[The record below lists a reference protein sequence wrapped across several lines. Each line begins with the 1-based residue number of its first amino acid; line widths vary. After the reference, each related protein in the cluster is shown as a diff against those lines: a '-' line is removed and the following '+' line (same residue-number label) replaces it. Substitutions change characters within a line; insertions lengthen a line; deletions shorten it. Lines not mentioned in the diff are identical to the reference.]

1 MNSIWDSTV
10 TVPTYPALHQN
21 ITVDAAVIGG
31 GIAGLLIAYQLEKR
45 GIHAVVLERDRIW
58 GGQTHDTTAK
68 ITAQHGI
75 CYHPLIQ
82 NYGEEKA
89 AQYAAANQAAIHEFR
104 TLIQKGN
111 IPCEWEEVPSYL
123 YTTMDEALLE
133 KEALAAARVGL
144 DSRFTTDTS
153 LPFPIKAALCFPGQA
168 QFNPLLFLQALLPSL
183 TIYEKT
189 PVLSIEKQAVSVPGA
204 TVQARHIIL
213 ACHYPF
219 PRWPGFY
226 FLRMHQERSYV
237 LALREADQVDG
248 MYYGIDSDGLSFR
261 NSGSL
266 LLLGGAGHRTGKRLD
281 QNPYQQLWRQAQ
293 LLYPNCEQAARW
305 SAQDC
310 MPLDGI
316 TYIGTFSPTRP
327 NWYVATGFHKWGMT
341 TSMAAAMILTGM
353 ILGEPPAYS
362 GVFSPRRFSL
372 KASKQNLKEDI
383 RVSVKSLSRQFF
395 TGPKKSVDDLLPGQ
409 AGIVRLGGRKVAA
422 YRDESDRLYHIS
434 AKCPHLGCQLEWNPA
449 ERSWDCPCHGSRFDY
464 TGKLLDSPA
473 KSNVGGQS

>member
-144 DSRFTTDTS
+144 DSRLTTDTS

-237 LALREADQVDG
+237 LALRKADQVDFCFWAG
-248 MYYGIDSDGLSFR
+248 RVIGLGNGSIR
-261 NSGSL
+261 IRISSSG
-266 LLLGGAGHRTGKRLD
+266 GKRSCYTLTVNRPHAGPPRIVCHWTVSRISVLFLQLD
-281 QNPYQQLWRQAQ
+281 R
-293 LLYPNCEQAARW
+293 
-305 SAQDC
+305 
-310 MPLDGI
+310 
-316 TYIGTFSPTRP
+316 IGTSQRAF
-327 NWYVATGFHKWGMT
+327 
-341 TSMAAAMILTGM
+341 I
-353 ILGEPPAYS
+353 S
-362 GVFSPRRFSL
+362 G
-372 KASKQNLKEDI
+372 
-383 RVSVKSLSRQFF
+383 
-395 TGPKKSVDDLLPGQ
+395 G
-409 AGIVRLGGRKVAA
+409 
-422 YRDESDRLYHIS
+422 
-434 AKCPHLGCQLEWNPA
+434 
-449 ERSWDCPCHGSRFDY
+449 
-464 TGKLLDSPA
+464 
-473 KSNVGGQS
+473 